1 MNSGLVLGLMS
12 FLFLFFGYLGVP
24 VPFALMAGVLVGASF
39 TQVSHIAGIQK
50 MFAGMAAEALLAF
63 SFFLLVGNIMSR
75 ANGVVRIVNLSLPL
89 VALFRGGFSQVAT
102 VSSLFFSEMRGPPTA
117 DVAVISRALGGPM

>member
-39 TQVSHIAGIQK
+39 TQVSHVAIIQK
-50 MFAGMAAEALLAF
+50 MFDGMDVEALLAIP
-63 SFFLLVGNIMSR
+63 FFLLVGELMSS
-75 ANGVVRIVNLSLPL
+75 ANVVVRVVNLSLAWL
-89 VALFRGGFSQVAT
+89 AMYVAGSLKSLPYSVCFFRKC
-102 VSSLFFSEMRGPPTA
+102 RDRRPPM
-117 DVAVISRALGGPM
+117 SR

>member
-39 TQVSHIAGIQK
+39 TQVSHIAIIQK
-50 MFAGMAAEALLAF
+50 MFDGMDAEALACH
-63 SFFLLVGNIMSR
+63 SV
-75 ANGVVRIVNLSLPL
+75 LSPC
-89 VALFRGGFSQVAT
+89 RRT
-102 VSSLFFSEMRGPPTA
+102 DE
-117 DVAVISRALGGPM
+117 LG